1 MDRRALPG
9 LAAGL
14 AGLAFGVSAAV
25 LSSPGLAVVAAACA
39 LAAGGASLV
48 MLERVHRAEREAEES
63 RRRPRRSRERRRGAG
78 HPAARRRDRPARP
91 PLLRARPR
99 RPGRRRPPPP
109 LAGHRR
115 AARRAACR
123 PTPTRTPTA
132 GPGALASFAT
142 LLRQTLREAD
152 IACRLSGTT
161 MGLILEDTAEEGGVW
176 TAQRLQIALAKDVTR
191 VRRLAAGVASY
202 PSHGLAPRGG
212 AQPGRAGPR
221 PGPAPPKPATASARS
236 KWPTSNSEPVSGAIS
251 TCARRDSSHPRGQ
264 VAWSR

>member
-39 LAAGGASLV
+39 LAAGAASLV

-63 RRRPRRSRERRRGAG
+63 RRQPEPVEEDPAIPLLDGETGLPDRHFFELALDGRVA
-78 HPAARRRDRPARP
+78 AARRHLWPVTVV
-91 PLLRARPR
+91 LLDVGLQADADEDPESRAR
-99 RPGRRRPPPP
+99 
-109 LAGHRR
+109 
-115 AARRAACR
+115 
-123 PTPTRTPTA
+123 
-132 GPGALASFAT
+132 ALASFAT

-202 PSHGLAPRGG
+202 PSHGLRPEEVLN
-212 AQPGRAGPR
+212 RAEQ
-221 PGPAPPKPATASARS
+221 ALAR
-236 KWPTSNSEPVSGAIS
+236 A
-251 TCARRDSSHPRGQ
+251 CAAEAGHGLGEVE
-264 VAWSR
+264 VAHVEL

>member
-63 RRRPRRSRERRRGAG
+63 RRQPLPEVPEDVVEDEAIPLLDGETGLPDRHFFELALDGRVA
-78 HPAARRRDRPARP
+78 AARRHLWPVTVV
-91 PLLRARPR
+91 LLDVGLQADADGDPESR
-99 RPGRRRPPPP
+99 GR
-109 LAGHRR
+109 
-115 AARRAACR
+115 
-123 PTPTRTPTA
+123 
-132 GPGALASFAT
+132 ALAAFAA

-202 PSHGLAPRGG
+202 PSHGLRPEEVLN
-212 AQPGRAGPR
+212 RAEQALTR
-221 PGPAPPKPATASARS
+221 A
-236 KWPTSNSEPVSGAIS
+236 
-251 TCARRDSSHPRGQ
+251 CAAEAGHGLGEVE
-264 VAWSR
+264 VAHVEL

>member
-48 MLERVHRAEREAEES
+48 MLERVHRAEREMEES
-63 RRRPRRSRERRRGAG
+63 RRQSVLDVPEEVVEDEGIPLLDGETGLPDRHFFELALDGRVA
-78 HPAARRRDRPARP
+78 AARRHLWPVTVV
-91 PLLRARPR
+91 LLDVGLQADADEDPDSRGRAL
-99 RPGRRRPPPP
+99 G
-109 LAGHRR
+109 
-115 AARRAACR
+115 
-123 PTPTRTPTA
+123 
-132 GPGALASFAT
+132 SFAA

-176 TAQRLQIALAKDVTR
+176 TAQRLQIALSKDVTR

-202 PSHGLAPRGG
+202 PSHGLRPEEVLN
-212 AQPGRAGPR
+212 RAEQ
-221 PGPAPPKPATASARS
+221 ALAR
-236 KWPTSNSEPVSGAIS
+236 A
-251 TCARRDSSHPRGQ
+251 CAAEAGHGLGEVE
-264 VAWSR
+264 VAHVEL

>member
-1 MDRRALPG
+1 

-63 RRRPRRSRERRRGAG
+63 RRQPTPEVPQEEDPAIPLLDGETGLPDRHFFELALDGRVA
-78 HPAARRRDRPARP
+78 AARRHLWPVTVV
-91 PLLRARPR
+91 LLDVGLQADADEDPDSRAR
-99 RPGRRRPPPP
+99 
-109 LAGHRR
+109 
-115 AARRAACR
+115 
-123 PTPTRTPTA
+123 
-132 GPGALASFAT
+132 ALASFAT

-176 TAQRLQIALAKDVTR
+176 TAQRLQIALAKDITR
-191 VRRLAAGVASY
+191 VKRLAAGVASY
-202 PSHGLAPRGG
+202 PSHGLRPEEVLN
-212 AQPGRAGPR
+212 RAEQALTR
-221 PGPAPPKPATASARS
+221 A
-236 KWPTSNSEPVSGAIS
+236 
-251 TCARRDSSHPRGQ
+251 CAAEAGHGLGEVE
-264 VAWSR
+264 VAHVEL

>member
-25 LSSPGLAVVAAACA
+25 LSSPALAVIAAACA

-48 MLERVHRAEREAEES
+48 MLERVHRAEREAAAARLPIPE
-63 RRRPRRSRERRRGAG
+63 PAERAEDISTLPLLDGETGLPDRHFFELALEGRVA
-78 HPAARRRDRPARP
+78 AARRHLWPVTVV
-91 PLLRARPR
+91 LLDVGLQADADGDTDSR
-99 RPGRRRPPPP
+99 GR
-109 LAGHRR
+109 
-115 AARRAACR
+115 
-123 PTPTRTPTA
+123 
-132 GPGALASFAT
+132 ALATFAT

-152 IACRLSGTT
+152 IACRLSATT

-202 PSHGLAPRGG
+202 PSHGLRPDEVLN
-212 AQPGRAGPR
+212 RAEQALTR
-221 PGPAPPKPATASARS
+221 A
-236 KWPTSNSEPVSGAIS
+236 
-251 TCARRDSSHPRGQ
+251 CAAEAGHGLGEVE
-264 VAWSR
+264 VAHVEL

>member
-63 RRRPRRSRERRRGAG
+63 RRQPLPDLPQEVEEDPGIPLLDGETGLPDRHFFELALDGRVA
-78 HPAARRRDRPARP
+78 AARRHLWPVTVV
-91 PLLRARPR
+91 LLDVGLQADADEDPESR
-99 RPGRRRPPPP
+99 GR
-109 LAGHRR
+109 
-115 AARRAACR
+115 
-123 PTPTRTPTA
+123 
-132 GPGALASFAT
+132 ALASFAA

-202 PSHGLAPRGG
+202 PSHGLRPEEVLN
-212 AQPGRAGPR
+212 RAEQ
-221 PGPAPPKPATASARS
+221 ALAR
-236 KWPTSNSEPVSGAIS
+236 A
-251 TCARRDSSHPRGQ
+251 CAAEAGHGLGEVE
-264 VAWSR
+264 VAHVEL

>member
-63 RRRPRRSRERRRGAG
+63 RRPPTADAGADVDEPAIPLLDAETG
-78 HPAARRRDRPARP
+78 LPDRHFFELALDGRVAAARRHLWPVTVV
-91 PLLRARPR
+91 LLDVGLQADAEEDPDSRAR
-99 RPGRRRPPPP
+99 
-109 LAGHRR
+109 
-115 AARRAACR
+115 
-123 PTPTRTPTA
+123 
-132 GPGALASFAT
+132 ALASFAA

-176 TAQRLQIALAKDVTR
+176 TAQRLQIALAKDITR

-202 PSHGLAPRGG
+202 PSHGLRPEEVLN
-212 AQPGRAGPR
+212 RAEQALTR
-221 PGPAPPKPATASARS
+221 A
-236 KWPTSNSEPVSGAIS
+236 
-251 TCARRDSSHPRGQ
+251 CAAEAGHGLGEVE
-264 VAWSR
+264 VAHVEL

>member
-63 RRRPRRSRERRRGAG
+63 RRQPMPVIPQEEVEDPGIPLLDPETGLPDRHFFELALDGRVA
-78 HPAARRRDRPARP
+78 AARRHLWPVTVV
-91 PLLRARPR
+91 LLDIGLQPDADEDPESRGRAL
-99 RPGRRRPPPP
+99 G
-109 LAGHRR
+109 AF
-115 AARRAACR
+115 AA
-123 PTPTRTPTA
+123 
-132 GPGALASFAT
+132 

-176 TAQRLQIALAKDVTR
+176 TAQRLQIALSKDVTR

-202 PSHGLAPRGG
+202 PSHGLRPDEVLN
-212 AQPGRAGPR
+212 RAEQ
-221 PGPAPPKPATASARS
+221 ALAR
-236 KWPTSNSEPVSGAIS
+236 A
-251 TCARRDSSHPRGQ
+251 CAA
-264 VAWSR
+264 VAGHGLGEVEVAHVEL

>member
-63 RRRPRRSRERRRGAG
+63 RRQPTPEVPQEEDPAIPLLDGETGLPDRHFFELALDGRVA
-78 HPAARRRDRPARP
+78 AARRHLWPVTVV
-91 PLLRARPR
+91 LLDVGLQADADEDPDSRAR
-99 RPGRRRPPPP
+99 
-109 LAGHRR
+109 
-115 AARRAACR
+115 
-123 PTPTRTPTA
+123 
-132 GPGALASFAT
+132 ALASFAT

-176 TAQRLQIALAKDVTR
+176 TAQRLQIALAKDITR
-191 VRRLAAGVASY
+191 VKRLAAGVASY
-202 PSHGLAPRGG
+202 PSHGLRPEEVLN
-212 AQPGRAGPR
+212 RAEQALTR
-221 PGPAPPKPATASARS
+221 A
-236 KWPTSNSEPVSGAIS
+236 
-251 TCARRDSSHPRGQ
+251 CAAEAGHGLGEVE
-264 VAWSR
+264 VAHVEL